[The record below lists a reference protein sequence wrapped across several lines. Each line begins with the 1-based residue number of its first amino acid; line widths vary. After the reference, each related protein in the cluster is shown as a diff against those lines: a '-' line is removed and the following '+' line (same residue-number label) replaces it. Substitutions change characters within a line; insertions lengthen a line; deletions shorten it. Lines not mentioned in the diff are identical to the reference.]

1 MTLLYSNVHLWG
13 PIQMQLHWN
22 VHTGTAINKH
32 PETAHQPFF
41 YIQWFFSKKKGKLI
55 NKGAHPYTR
64 TRQTWLKFKIAF
76 AAPLICITVVSL
88 SAPRSPS
95 MEEAVPSEGWN
106 YATSL
111 HHPSINTSGF
121 CVLVRGC
128 HVDMDYDYD
137 IALCEW
143 IVIELVTLELF
154 QQYFSVNE

>member
-22 VHTGTAINKH
+22 VHILVLQLTNIQKLLISPSFTYND
-32 PETAHQPFF
+32 FF
-41 YIQWFFSKKKGKLI
+41 LKKRKLI

-111 HHPSINTSGF
+111 HHPSINKSGF
-121 CVLVRGC
+121 CVLVCGC
-128 HVDMDYDYD
+128 HVDTVDYDYD
-137 IALCEW
+137 IASCEW
-143 IVIELVTLELF
+143 IVIELVWVG
-154 QQYFSVNE
+154 YA